1 MYKHLILYKYSK
13 RDKMKTKIILIV
25 GPSGVGKDT
34 LIKGAKKELKTDI
47 NFVKRYITRKPDKS
61 EKNYYLD
68 EYAFEIL
75 KHNSLFVST
84 WNAHDNFYGISKNS
98 IKNGLNI
105 ISISRSKIE
114 DFEKVYKD
122 VYTINITVPKE
133 ELRNRLLVRKRENE
147 EEIEKRLNR
156 TYKKIKARNLID
168 FDNSGE
174 IEESVNTFIK
184 LLKKIDS
191 E

>member
-1 MYKHLILYKYSK
+1 
-13 RDKMKTKIILIV
+13 MKTKIVLIV

-34 LIKGAKKELKTDI
+34 LLKGAKKELKNDI

-61 EKNYYLD
+61 EKNFYLD

-84 WNAHDNFYGISKNS
+84 WNAHENFYGIAKNT

-114 DFEKVYKD
+114 DFEKIYND
-122 VYTINITVPKE
+122 VYTINITVPKD
-133 ELRNRLLVRKRENE
+133 ELRNRLLIRKRESE

-156 TYKKIKARNLID
+156 TYKKIVAKNLIE
-168 FDNSGE
+168 FDNSGN
-174 IEESVNTFIK
+174 IEESINKFIK
-184 LLKKIDS
+184 TLKKIDS

>member
-1 MYKHLILYKYSK
+1 
-13 RDKMKTKIILIV
+13 MKTKVILIV

-34 LIKGAKKELKTDI
+34 LLKGAKKELKNDI

-84 WNAHDNFYGISKNS
+84 WNAHENFYGIAKNS

-114 DFEKVYKD
+114 DFEKIYKD
-122 VYTINITVPKE
+122 VYTINISVPKE
-133 ELRNRLLVRKRENE
+133 ELRNRLLIRKRENE

-156 TYKKIKARNLID
+156 TYKKIEAKKLIE
-168 FDNSGE
+168 FDNSGN
-174 IEESVNTFIK
+174 IEKSINKFIK
-184 LLKKIDS
+184 VLKKIDS